1 MRPYATHLN
10 HSTLLL
16 FVICGCILG
25 ITHSAG
31 AQTPPPD
38 PPPASLLYLPAIQ
51 SPPPARILIAA
62 AHIDSAIS
70 YEPDEAILLWNAG
83 MQPQSL
89 AGWALK
95 AGTRTARF
103 PVTATV
109 SLAPGERLWCTGQA
123 DIFQRSFGERPG
135 CTWDDEAE
143 DAIHLDNR
151 LSLVNTGGGI
161 TVMDADGATVD
172 VLVYGTT
179 AQSFAGWSGEP
190 AKAYTRGLVSA
201 QGQIWQR
208 KRDPTSNEPIDS
220 DTAADW
226 AGDLSDLRW
235 GRRVSMPG
243 WAGWD
248 AGDGWLP
255 ASTGELATTTV
266 AVGPE
271 GLYAPMATFIAQTT
285 HTLDLSLYTLEHA
298 ALAAEIAAAAGRGVR
313 VRMLLEGSPPGGI
326 SDMQKWCVTQIAQAG
341 GDIRYLAVADDA
353 PAGYKRRYRF
363 LHAKYG
369 IADGS
374 ATFVGT
380 ENLTLDAMPMPDTG
394 INGGRRG
401 FYLFSDASGLSKA
414 LSALF
419 QHDWQPD
426 VFADLRP
433 YEASHA
439 KYGAPPV
446 DFVMPEAPT
455 YPVAEAPFAQAV
467 AIYAQTQYT
476 IVSVPENGMR
486 PDAGILKLIERAGT
500 GDSVEVMQLYENAF
514 WGESSSN
521 AIADPNPR
529 LEAMIDAARRGAR
542 VRLLLDSLFDDA
554 ESLRNNQVTVDYVRA
569 VAGSEGLDLDARLGN
584 PTGGG
589 IHAKLVLASIGG
601 ERWSAVGS
609 LNGSESSHKINRE
622 VVLLVDRPEIY
633 ARLADVFEHDWA
645 LGQ

>member
-1 MRPYATHLN
+1 
-10 HSTLLL
+10 
-16 FVICGCILG
+16 
-25 ITHSAG
+25 
-31 AQTPPPD
+31 
-38 PPPASLLYLPAIQ
+38 
-51 SPPPARILIAA
+51 
-62 AHIDSAIS
+62 
-70 YEPDEAILLWNAG
+70 

-95 AGTRTARF
+95 TDTRTAYF
-103 PVTATV
+103 PVTTTV
-109 SLAPGERLWCTGQA
+109 SLAPGERLWCAGQA
-123 DIFQRSFGERPG
+123 DSFQRSFGERPG

-143 DAIHLDNR
+143 DAVHLDNR

-161 TVMDADGATVD
+161 TVMDAEGKIVD
-172 VLVYGTT
+172 VLIYGMT
-179 AQSFAGWSGEP
+179 AQSFLGWNGEP

-208 KRDPTSNEPIDS
+208 KRDPESGEPFDS

-226 AGDLSDLRW
+226 AGDLADLRW

-248 AGDGWLP
+248 TGDGWLP
-255 ASTGELATTTV
+255 ATTAELATTTV

-271 GLYAPMATFIAQTT
+271 GLYAPMAAFVAQTT
-285 HTLDLSLYTLEHA
+285 HTLDLSLYTLEHPT
-298 ALAAEIAAAAGRGVR
+298 LATAIAAAVRRGVR

-326 SDMQKWCVTQIAQAG
+326 SDLQKWCVTQIAQAG
-341 GDIRYLAVADDA
+341 GDVRYLAVTDDA

-380 ENLTLDAMPMPDTG
+380 ENLTLDAMPMPQTG

-401 FYLFSDASGLSKA
+401 FYLFSDARGVSTA

-433 YEASHA
+433 YEATHA

-446 DFVMPEAPT
+446 DFVLPEAPV

-467 AIYAQTQYT
+467 TIFAQTQYT
-476 IVSVPENGMR
+476 IVSAPENAMR
-486 PDAGILKLIERAGT
+486 PDAGIQQIIERAGE
-500 GDSVEVMQLYENAF
+500 GDSIEAMQLYENAF

-521 AIADPNPR
+521 AVADPNPR

-584 PTGGG
+584 PAAGG

-622 VVLLVDRPEIY
+622 VVLLVDQPEIY

>member
-1 MRPYATHLN
+1 MCSYATRLN
-10 HSTLLL
+10 RSTLLL
-16 FVICGCILG
+16 LVLCGCILSL
-25 ITHSAG
+25 TRSAS
-31 AQTPPPD
+31 AQTPPD
-38 PPPASLLYLPAIQ
+38 PPPAAMLYLPAIQ

-62 AHIDSAIS
+62 AHIDSAVS
-70 YEPDEAILLWNAG
+70 DEPDEAILLWNAG

-95 AGTRTARF
+95 AGTRTASF
-103 PVTATV
+103 PMTATV
-109 SLAPGERLWCTGQA
+109 SLAPGERLWCAGQA
-123 DIFQRSFGERPG
+123 DIFQRTFGERPG
-135 CTWDDEAE
+135 CTWDAAAADTV
-143 DAIHLDNR
+143 HLDNT
-151 LSLVNTGGGI
+151 LSLVNTGGAI
-161 TVMDADGATVD
+161 TVVDADGAIVD
-172 VLVYGTT
+172 VLLYGTT
-179 AQSFAGWSGEP
+179 TQSSPGWSGEP

-201 QGQIWQR
+201 QGQVWQR
-208 KRDPTSNEPIDS
+208 KRNPESGEPIDS
-220 DTAADW
+220 DSAADW

-248 AGDGWLP
+248 TGDGWQP
-255 ASTGELATTTV
+255 ASATEFATTSV

-271 GLYAPMATFIAQTT
+271 GLYAPMATFIAQATQ
-285 HTLDLSLYTLEHA
+285 TLDLSLYTVEHPT
-298 ALAAEIAAAAGRGVR
+298 LAMAIAAAVRRGVR

-326 SDMQKWCVTQIAQAG
+326 SDLQKWCVTQIAQAG
-341 GDIRYLAVADDA
+341 GDVRYLAVSDDA

-369 IADGS
+369 IADGR

-380 ENLTLDAMPMPDTG
+380 ENLTLDAMPMPETG

-401 FYLFSDASGLSKA
+401 FYLFSDATGVSA
-414 LSALF
+414 TLSALF

-426 VFADLRP
+426 IFADLRA
-433 YEASHA
+433 YEAGHA
-439 KYGAPPV
+439 KYGAPPA
-446 DFVMPEAPT
+446 DFVLPEPPI

-467 AIYAQTQYT
+467 TIFAQAQYT
-476 IVSVPENGMR
+476 IVSAPENAMR
-486 PDAGILKLIERAGT
+486 PDAGIQQIIERAGE
-500 GDSVEVMQLYENAF
+500 GDSIEAMQLYENAF

-521 AIADPNPR
+521 AVADPNPR

-569 VAGSEGLDLDARLGN
+569 VASSEGLDLDARLGN
-584 PTGGG
+584 PTVGG

-622 VVLLVDRPEIY
+622 VVLLVDQPEIY